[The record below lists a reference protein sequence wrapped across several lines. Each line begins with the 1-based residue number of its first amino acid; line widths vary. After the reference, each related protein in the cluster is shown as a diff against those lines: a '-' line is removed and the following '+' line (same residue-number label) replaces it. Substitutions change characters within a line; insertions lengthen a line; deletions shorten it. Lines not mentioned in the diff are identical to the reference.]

1 MSEKKILLLGAGLVT
16 EPLVQYLLAI
26 PDFRLTIATR
36 TVSKAEKL
44 LKGHP
49 HGIAKALNVSDE
61 ARLEAEI
68 RDHDL
73 TISLLPAT
81 MHPVAARY
89 CLKHGKFLITTSY
102 VSPQMKAF
110 HDDARAK
117 GLLFLNELGLDPGI
131 DHMSAMRIIHAVQNA
146 GGKVTGFRSYCGGL
160 PAPEANTNPF
170 GYKFS
175 WAPRGVILASRNPAH
190 FLWDGQIKDVPGV
203 DLFTENHRLD
213 VGGMTFEAYPNRDSM
228 PYQDL
233 YGLKNVRTMFRGTL
247 RNTQWCKTMKTLVD
261 FGYLDLEEK
270 QFKATT
276 YEDLFRELT
285 GVGTGDVR
293 ALAAE
298 KSGLSEDHFALDKM
312 AWLGLFSRD
321 SLPEDTHTALDFFVH
336 KCLEKLQFEP
346 GERDMIVLHHIFDAE
361 IDGEL
366 KTITSTLIDYGI
378 PNGQSAMARTVSLP
392 AAIGTK
398 LVLQGKISL
407 TGVQIPVHPE
417 IYNPVLDELEKMGIR
432 CVEKGLE

>member
-1 MSEKKILLLGAGLVT
+1 MSEKSILLLGAGLVT
-16 EPLVQYLLAI
+16 EPLVHYLLDI
-26 PDFRLTIATR
+26 PEFRLTIATR

-49 HGIAKALNVSDE
+49 RGTAKALNVSDE
-61 ARLEAEI
+61 AGLEAEI
-68 RDHDL
+68 KDHDL

-81 MHPVAARY
+81 MHPVAAKY
-89 CLKHGKFLITTSY
+89 CLKHGKNLVTTSY

-110 HDDARAK
+110 HDQARAK

-146 GGKVTGFRSYCGGL
+146 GGTVTGFRSYCGGL

-190 FLWDGQIKDVPGV
+190 FLWKGQEKDIPGV
-203 DLFTENHRLD
+203 DLFTENHQLD

-228 PYQDL
+228 PYREL
-233 YGLKNVRTMFRGTL
+233 YGLEGVQTMFRGTL
-247 RNTQWCKTMKTLVD
+247 RNAQWCKTMKTLVD

-270 QFKATT
+270 PFKATT
-276 YEDLFRELT
+276 YAELFREVT
-285 GVGTGDVR
+285 GTGADDVR
-293 ALAAE
+293 EGAAE
-298 KSGLSEDHFALDKM
+298 KSGLPVDHFALDKM
-312 AWLGLFSRD
+312 EWLGLFSD
-321 SLPEDTHTALDFFVH
+321 DPLPENTHTALDFFVH
-336 KCLEKLQFEP
+336 KCLEKLQFKP
-346 GERDMIVLHHIFDAE
+346 GERDMIVLHHIFDAT
-361 IDGEL
+361 IHGEE

-398 LVLQGKISL
+398 LVLQGRIPL